1 MRPGVD
7 AVLLDIDD
15 TLVDT
20 RASFTAGMRAVADR
34 YLGHLGDSGP
44 EAALEHWLRDPGGY
58 FPAFAAGRLGFVEQ
72 RRLRAAAMHHDLG
85 GADLDDDTFAA
96 WNRTYEQA
104 FRAAWATV
112 TGAVDLLERLA
123 RCGVPIG
130 AVTNTQ
136 VAYQRDKLERTGLVA
151 LPILVGTD
159 TLGVGKPDPR
169 VFRHAC
175 ALLGV
180 DPGRT
185 VYVGNDLAVDAQA
198 AAAAGLLAVWFDRS
212 HEPAPAAPSR
222 LPVVRSLA
230 ELAHWLDLPASP
242 HTPSTARLGS
252 AGTIARAGQ

>member
-20 RASFTAGMRAVADR
+20 RGSFTAGMRAVAGR
-34 YLGHLGDSGP
+34 YLAHLGDAGP
-44 EAALEHWLRDPGGY
+44 DAALEHWVRDPGGY
-58 FPAFAAGRLGFVEQ
+58 FAAFVGGRFGFVEQ
-72 RRLRAAAMHHDLG
+72 RRLRAAAMHRDLG
-85 GADLDDDTFAA
+85 GPDLDDDTFAD
-96 WNRTYEQA
+96 WNLTYEQA
-104 FRAAWATV
+104 FRDAWAAV
-112 TGAVDLLERLA
+112 TDAVDLVERLVL
-123 RCGVPIG
+123 CGLPIG

-136 VAYQRDKLERTGLVA
+136 AAYQQDKLGRTGLAA

-159 TLGVGKPDPR
+159 TLGVGKPDQR

-185 VYVGNDLAVDAQA
+185 VYVGNDLVVDAQA
-198 AAAAGLLAVWFDRS
+198 AAAAGLLGVWFDRG
-212 HEPAPAAPSR
+212 HEPPPAPTTR

-230 ELAHWLDLPASP
+230 ELCRWLDLPAAP
-242 HTPSTARLGS
+242 RTPTTARSGQLRI
-252 AGTIARAGQ
+252 AGDA